1 MDSPERNAT
10 PPPPSHAPISPYP
23 LNPVSESRNIDLE
36 TNTEQTPN
44 ELQSE
49 ELSSPVASILSFD
62 VATNSSAMATNMTTE
77 PVSSEPVSSEP
88 GLLEPGLSEPGLS
101 EPGLSELGLSEPGS
115 SEPKPRKRKPK
126 GPPPMQLPE
135 PLTALPT
142 STKLP
147 DLEDF
152 NLRAVQLKNPLFV
165 AICKVLIV
173 YGNAWQ
179 SAMDLV
185 DGIRHFNLASLGGRT
200 PKGTIQGAISTGL
213 ALAAALRTFDPIEK
227 QRMNSTTYYRMDT
240 RALEP
245 PSAETMESHATDL
258 AAAADARRKSAPTP
272 SSKQKKRKQVTAWDS
287 DSMSS
292 GSSDDE
298 MGKLS
303 NGNSKSSKRAR
314 TGSPSSSSSRSKT
327 PAKQELPN
335 GLKKLPKGYVY
346 DTEINQSA
354 LMGLSINPS
363 QTGEGQQQALENDF
377 PDRRSQY
384 GVDLS
389 RGPSMFAVEQQTGYT
404 YPRLRTSGRERLPK
418 VDCEDG
424 YAVVDLKHSDGYLG
438 RLFCITDGHGG
449 RACSSF
455 VIATIPGAMQVILGK
470 YKPSDL
476 SLPSIQDLI
485 KRQITEAIRLID
497 KEYLDYKKQQYL
509 LFKAKK
515 IPQDPG
521 SDGTTL
527 IVNIFIDKW
536 VICINV
542 GDSRS
547 ILGSRDSAGRWN
559 VDFHSEDHT
568 PSLERLA
575 QTIYANGGEFVTHDD
590 KVIKFDPNIKND
602 KKHRQSL
609 KEARIRVKD
618 GASNLYGI
626 PYRTRNGQCASINL
640 GACIG
645 DVLYK
650 LDPVN
655 PVLSCKPDIT
665 FIDIT
670 TIQHGYLLMASDG
683 LWDYVLR
690 GGKVQD
696 QNATVCQFVGDK
708 IDRGWNL
715 QRVVC
720 TLSDREGITGLY
732 SDSIQEYDDFTAIL
746 VTINNQH
753 LMEGP
758 QEEGVQQMQNEGN
771 EPGQQT
777 IEAQQ
782 KSDLQMQDDQP
793 QQNEQASSSTQIP
806 EIAQETAPEVAQEN
820 VQENAQE
827 TALGTTMSEMVQE
840 TSTSDIVRL
849 TTMSEMTLQTTMS
862 EVETTAPEKVEEV
875 ATAEVIKETTT
886 ITEPEEVT
894 MSEAVQET
902 MTITTTAEPVE
913 EVTMSEAEAVQET
926 SMPENV
932 QETMMPE
939 AKPETTVSETVQEPA
954 MSEVVQDTPKS
965 EETQALLALEQDP
978 KQAHTQANGDTIEQP
993 MERDERMEVDDD
1005 GTGDSTLSEIDIDD
1019 SALEQRASQS
1029 EDIDVDLSDAEL
1041 SEDIDVDSTN

>member
-1 MDSPERNAT
+1 MDSPGQS
-10 PPPPSHAPISPYP
+10 PSPPSDSPISHDI
-23 LNPVSESRNIDLE
+23 LDTIDNNENDDLE
-36 TNTEQTPN
+36 TITATYNDEPQLGEHFESATHFPPTDA
-44 ELQSE
+44 S
-49 ELSSPVASILSFD
+49 STIDSPVTVD
-62 VATNSSAMATNMTTE
+62 NATMDTMESG
-77 PVSSEPVSSEP
+77 P
-88 GLLEPGLSEPGLS
+88 
-101 EPGLSELGLSEPGS
+101 
-115 SEPKPRKRKPK
+115 SEPKTSQRKKKSK
-126 GPPPMQLPE
+126 GQPQIQLPG

-245 PSAETMESHATDL
+245 PSADFQESDAADL
-258 AAAADARRKSAPTP
+258 AAATEARRKAASSS
-272 SSKQKKRKQVTAWDS
+272 SSKQKKRKTVTAWDS
-287 DSMSS
+287 DDSMSS
-292 GSSDDE
+292 DSSDDE
-298 MGKLS
+298 NGD
-303 NGNSKSSKRAR
+303 GNSKSYKRAR

-327 PAKQELPN
+327 PAKYEPPN

-363 QTGEGQQQALENDF
+363 QTGEFMEHLRGQQALENDY
-377 PDRRSQY
+377 PDRRSEY
-384 GVDLS
+384 GVDLTCE
-389 RGPSMFAVEQQTGYT
+389 PSMFAVEQQTGYT
-404 YPRLRTSGRERLPK
+404 YPRLRTNGRERLPK
-418 VDCEDG
+418 TDCEDG
-424 YAVVDLKHSDGYLG
+424 YAVADLKHSDGYLG
-438 RLFCITDGHGG
+438 RLYCITDGHGG

-470 YKPSDL
+470 YRPADL
-476 SLPSIQDLI
+476 AEPGIQDLV
-485 KRQITEAIRLID
+485 KKQITEAIRLID

-509 LFKAKK
+509 LYKAKK

-527 IVNIFIDKW
+527 IVNIFIGNW
-536 VICINV
+536 IICVNV

-547 ILGSRDSAGRWN
+547 IISSRDTAGRWN

-650 LDPVN
+650 LDPIN
-655 PVLSCKPDIT
+655 PVLSSKPDIT
-665 FIDIT
+665 FIDVSS
-670 TIQHGYLLMASDG
+670 IQHGYLLMASDG

-690 GGKVQD
+690 GGKIHD
-696 QNATVCQFVGDK
+696 QNAAVSQFVGDK
-708 IDRGWNL
+708 IDRGWNH
-715 QRVVC
+715 QRIVC
-720 TLSDREGITGLY
+720 TLSDREGMSGLY

-746 VTINNQH
+746 VSINKPHSTENQQVRESNMH
-753 LMEGP
+753 IAEELPGLHGVDAQSSSDTQMQGEEDIEIEGQVPGETSSGEENKDETMEAVPIVYESALKTALEGDNLQVTAGERLAEVEAMEEEGTEEKELMEESTAKLPNEAVSLVQGI
-758 QEEGVQQMQNEGN
+758 QESIEL
-771 EPGQQT
+771 QT
-777 IEAQQ
+777 EQKKKTDDVSTRELVVLEEA
-782 KSDLQMQDDQP
+782 KIL
-793 QQNEQASSSTQIP
+793 
-806 EIAQETAPEVAQEN
+806 APEP
-820 VQENAQE
+820 ENAD
-827 TALGTTMSEMVQE
+827 GV
-840 TSTSDIVRL
+840 
-849 TTMSEMTLQTTMS
+849 
-862 EVETTAPEKVEEV
+862 
-875 ATAEVIKETTT
+875 KETTQASVVVVERA
-886 ITEPEEVT
+886 TEATTSNFHSSSMSQTFEGTDTQTGVVTAIMTEEQVD
-894 MSEAVQET
+894 S
-902 MTITTTAEPVE
+902 
-913 EVTMSEAEAVQET
+913 
-926 SMPENV
+926 
-932 QETMMPE
+932 
-939 AKPETTVSETVQEPA
+939 
-954 MSEVVQDTPKS
+954 
-965 EETQALLALEQDP
+965 
-978 KQAHTQANGDTIEQP
+978 
-993 MERDERMEVDDD
+993 MEVDVEAVED
-1005 GTGDSTLSEIDIDD
+1005 TRLSEVDID
-1019 SALEQRASQS
+1019 EQTSKS
-1029 EDIDVDLSDAEL
+1029 EDVEIELSEGLSDGDL
-1041 SEDIDVDSTN
+1041 SEDIDVGSSN